1 MKSIKTKMILLTVS
15 AIVATTVIA
24 TLMGVYAIRNIG
36 VENSER
42 MLTLLCESGER
53 NLNSYFDTVEQ
64 AVNIVSAYV
73 ESDLKAIDIEDLGDH
88 LNRVKDIFQKM
99 TFRTS
104 GILTYYYRI
113 DPEVSDEKGFWY
125 VNLDGE
131 GFREHEVTDITLY
144 DTNDTSALVWFTV
157 PKFKGE
163 SIWLPPYVT
172 DNLDNR
178 VISYNTPGYR
188 NNTVIGVIGIEID
201 YLMIADLVD
210 HITLYENGYAF
221 INDEDGTII
230 CHPRIDAADSENQ
243 PKVPDG
249 LLSDSSF
256 VRYTYNGVEKE
267 AVRLPLDNG
276 MYICVTVPVSE
287 INSEWQRWIFEV
299 SVVSAV
305 LLSVFIFLTLRFTSR
320 ITKPLRNLTEAARQ
334 VNRGNYDIKLD
345 YSGSDEVGVLSEA
358 FGSLTSHLKK
368 YIGDLNDLAYADAL
382 TSVHN
387 KGAFDIYVS
396 TLDEELE
403 KASEPPQFGVCIF
416 DCNNLKTIND
426 VSGHDKGDL
435 YLKAASRVICRAFSH
450 SPVFRIGGDEFAV
463 VLLNDDFKN
472 RDNNLKEFD
481 RLCSEKRED
490 ADVSW
495 ERIDIARGVAVY
507 DPAADAS
514 VNDVVR
520 RADRLMYED
529 KWRIKHGKEE
539 NGEQG

>member
-178 VISYNTPGYR
+178 VISYNTPVYR
-188 NNTVIGVIGIEID
+188 NNTFIGVIGIEID

>member
-1 MKSIKTKMILLTVS
+1 MILLTVS

-178 VISYNTPGYR
+178 VISYNTPVYR
-188 NNTVIGVIGIEID
+188 NNTFIGVIGIEID

>member
-42 MLTLLCESGER
+42 MLTLLCESGEK

-178 VISYNTPGYR
+178 VVSYNTPVYR
-188 NNTVIGVIGIEID
+188 NNTFIGVIGIEID
-201 YLMIADLVD
+201 YLTIADLVD

-334 VNRGNYDIKLD
+334 VNRGNYDVKLD

-368 YIGDLNDLAYADAL
+368 YIGDLSDLAYADAL

-396 TLDEELE
+396 TLDQELE

-495 ERIDIARGVAVY
+495 ERVDIARGVAVY